1 MVAVF
6 DLPHKSTL
14 VARPVRSAQFAGS
27 GIGHDAMH
35 HDIRPQTR
43 QSFHDKLHIGG
54 TIRRPVVSGQ
64 KFALQGRVAA
74 DIDIVQ
80 FDPVHRRGVEAFDCG
95 EHVIRRFAGQA
106 DHEVRA
112 DLDAPGGRDQ
122 INGFQ
127 GGGRVVPA
135 IDAAQCRVV
144 QGLHAKLKP
153 CFRPGSGGEQ
163 ARFFGVHAVGPRAH
177 GKPDE
182 IRQPLQ
188 IVKQPGQPRGR
199 PVGVGEGLK
208 IGQKEGG
215 LARRQKMRPPQCP
228 LIGQAHA
235 LRGQPRPGPDR
246 VAERAAGARQRA
258 VPIGAGGTRVQRYF
272 LRALAEAAFEMR
284 GKGVPAFHGADAVNC
299 LRKHYFNRLRT
310 RFCPGA
316 FLSCRAV
323 RRWREGRPPNPPPRR
338 FLSEVLTEGLF
349 WHNTPWL
356 ASRCILLFPDKSNS
370 GFPASFHTAV
380 SILDMAKILDY
391 VLGAFSNDLA
401 IDLGTANTCV
411 YVKGQGIVLREP
423 SVVAVKK
430 DSRGN
435 SVVLAVGQDA
445 KRMLGRTPGN
455 IQAIR
460 PMKDGVIADFEVTE
474 AMLRH
479 FISKVHNSRRLVRPR
494 IMICVPTGITQVEK
508 RAVKESAQSA
518 GAREVYLIEEPMAA
532 AIGANLPIQEPTSNM
547 VVDIGGGTTEVAVI
561 SLSGI
566 VYSRSVRVGGDK
578 MDESIMTHVKRKY
591 NMLIGESSAEEI
603 KIKIASAY
611 PMDPEQQIE
620 VKGRD
625 LVTGIPQNIIITS
638 EEVRKAISEQVDS
651 IVQAVRIALEQTP
664 PELAA
669 DIVDR
674 GIVLT
679 GGGALLKGLDQLL
692 REETSL
698 PITVVDDPL
707 STVVVGTGRALD
719 NINVLHEVCID

>member
-1 MVAVF
+1 
-6 DLPHKSTL
+6 
-14 VARPVRSAQFAGS
+14 
-27 GIGHDAMH
+27 
-35 HDIRPQTR
+35 
-43 QSFHDKLHIGG
+43 
-54 TIRRPVVSGQ
+54 
-64 KFALQGRVAA
+64 
-74 DIDIVQ
+74 
-80 FDPVHRRGVEAFDCG
+80 
-95 EHVIRRFAGQA
+95 
-106 DHEVRA
+106 
-112 DLDAPGGRDQ
+112 
-122 INGFQ
+122 
-127 GGGRVVPA
+127 
-135 IDAAQCRVV
+135 
-144 QGLHAKLKP
+144 
-153 CFRPGSGGEQ
+153 
-163 ARFFGVHAVGPRAH
+163 
-177 GKPDE
+177 
-182 IRQPLQ
+182 
-188 IVKQPGQPRGR
+188 
-199 PVGVGEGLK
+199 
-208 IGQKEGG
+208 
-215 LARRQKMRPPQCP
+215 
-228 LIGQAHA
+228 
-235 LRGQPRPGPDR
+235 
-246 VAERAAGARQRA
+246 
-258 VPIGAGGTRVQRYF
+258 
-272 LRALAEAAFEMR
+272 
-284 GKGVPAFHGADAVNC
+284 
-299 LRKHYFNRLRT
+299 
-310 RFCPGA
+310 
-316 FLSCRAV
+316 
-323 RRWREGRPPNPPPRR
+323 
-338 FLSEVLTEGLF
+338 
-349 WHNTPWL
+349 
-356 ASRCILLFPDKSNS
+356 
-370 GFPASFHTAV
+370 
-380 SILDMAKILDY
+380 MAKILDY

-494 IMICVPTGITQVEK
+494 IMICVPTGITQVET